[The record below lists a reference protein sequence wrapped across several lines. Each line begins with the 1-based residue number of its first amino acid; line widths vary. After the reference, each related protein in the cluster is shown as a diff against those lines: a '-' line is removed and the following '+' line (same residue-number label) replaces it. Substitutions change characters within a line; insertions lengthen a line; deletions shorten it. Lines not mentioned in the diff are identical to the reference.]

1 MLFSLPAQIAPE
13 QGALLALLAELMGAK
28 AVLEVGTFTGYSS
41 LSLALALGPGGEVVT
56 LERDAAAL
64 AVASRYWEAAG
75 VAGLVTPMLG
85 AAADSLSQLLDSR
98 GEASFDMV
106 FIDADKRL
114 VGALAGR

>member
-1 MLFSLPAQIAPE
+1 M
-13 QGALLALLAELMGAK
+13 LALLAELMGAK

-41 LSLALALGPGGEVVT
+41 LALALALGPGGEVVT

-64 AVASRYWEAAG
+64 AVASRYWDAAG
-75 VAGLVTPMLG
+75 VAGSVTPMLG
-85 AAADSLSQLLDSR
+85 AAADSLAQLLDSR